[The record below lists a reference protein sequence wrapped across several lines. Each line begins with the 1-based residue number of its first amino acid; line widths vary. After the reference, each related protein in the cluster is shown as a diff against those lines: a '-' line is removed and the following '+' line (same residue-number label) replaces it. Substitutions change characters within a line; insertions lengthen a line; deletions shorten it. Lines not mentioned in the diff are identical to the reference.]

1 MIEINNCSLT
11 LSDLKHK
18 GLDLSLLNYINNNS
32 KYRGNC
38 PLYLREEGQ
47 FSLIKDCVI
56 NENSLTLLKP
66 SFPNWL
72 YRGGGVVNLTTKLGL
87 VVRFDDRHNWWK
99 PSTAGIADVRD
110 GSTPEQVL
118 INSALRELSEEIT
131 IIADQKI
138 NLLDQPKKI
147 KFAVNEPDK
156 AIEAVININLSSY
169 NIINIIAREDDDIIP
184 TIGVLNQK
192 RIVGIY
198 NQTQGYIDL
207 QMVNVHPSVL

>member
-11 LSDLKHK
+11 LSDLEKTVDTAFLKYLQKNFK
-18 GLDLSLLNYINNNS
+18 GQ
-32 KYRGNC
+32 C
-38 PLYLREEGQ
+38 PLYFKEGNQ

-56 NENSLTLLKP
+56 SEHDITLLKP

-99 PSTAGIADVRD
+99 PSTAGIADICDVGD
-110 GSTPEQVL
+110 TPEQIL

-138 NLLDQPKKI
+138 NLLDQPKK
-147 KFAVNEPDK
+147 N
-156 AIEAVININLSSY
+156 
-169 NIINIIAREDDDIIP
+169 
-184 TIGVLNQK
+184 
-192 RIVGIY
+192 
-198 NQTQGYIDL
+198 
-207 QMVNVHPSVL
+207 